1 MNMNTDI
8 NLKPAFKLH
17 LATFMALIAILLP
30 AFHAA
35 AKDKDKPQ
43 IHFAQT
49 SHDFGVVKEDGGP
62 VSCEFKFTNTGKS
75 NLVIISA
82 TAQCGCTKPEF
93 PEQPIAPG
101 KTGVIKVTYNPL
113 GRPGAFSKIVT
124 VKSNADSPKVRL
136 KIKGTVMPK

>member
-1 MNMNTDI
+1 MNTNI
-8 NLKPAFKLH
+8 CSNPAFKLH
-17 LATFMALIAILLP
+17 LATLLALIAIFVA
-30 AFHAA
+30 AFSAG

-43 IHFAQT
+43 MDFAHT

-62 VSCEFKFTNTGKS
+62 VSYEFQFTNTGKS
-75 NLVIISA
+75 NLVVISA